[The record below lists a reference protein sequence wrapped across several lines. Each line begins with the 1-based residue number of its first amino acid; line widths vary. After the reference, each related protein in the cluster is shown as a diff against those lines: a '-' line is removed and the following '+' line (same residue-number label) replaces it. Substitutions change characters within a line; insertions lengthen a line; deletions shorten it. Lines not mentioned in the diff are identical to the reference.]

1 MQKIVNLCL
10 VFVVFCCICCHRQTQ
25 QKYDANTPQELID
38 LYEKINKD
46 AKNPELFNNLAL
58 YFIKNQQLDSAL
70 NAISKAINLD
80 STNENYF
87 LTLSDV
93 YFAQTNVDLS
103 EDALEKAL
111 SINPKNEEASLK
123 LAELHFLLKR
133 YDLSQKFVEQTLK
146 LNDYNPK
153 AYFLLGWIFREKG
166 DTTMAIS
173 NYLKATEQNSDYY
186 DAYMEL
192 GILYQSRLNALA
204 VDYYNNALNCKP
216 NDFQALYNKAMFYQ
230 ETEDYDKALE
240 IYKMILQN
248 DGHNKLA
255 LHNMGWIYLAQR
267 KYEEGFVFFSKAIE
281 EDESYIEAIYNRG
294 LCSEMLNETDK
305 ARQDFMYCLKL
316 NDHYQLA
323 IDGLNR
329 LN

>member
-1 MQKIVNLCL
+1 MHKIVCLLLIISLCC
-10 VFVVFCCICCHRQTQ
+10 FCCHRSDKQ
-25 QKYDANTPQELID
+25 DHVSDLPQELQD
-38 LYEKINKD
+38 LYAQIDKD
-46 AKNPELFNNLAL
+46 AKNPELFNKLAV
-58 YFIKNQQLDSAL
+58 YFIQNQQLDSAL
-70 NAISKAINLD
+70 SAISKAIALD
-80 STNENYF
+80 SANETYY

-103 EDALEKAL
+103 EETLEKVLA
-111 SINPKNEEASLK
+111 INPKNEEAMLK

-133 YDLSQKFVEQTLK
+133 YDLSQKFAEQSLK
-146 LNDYNPK
+146 TNSYNPK

-166 DTTMAIS
+166 DTAMAIN

-192 GILYQSRLNALA
+192 GILYHCRQNALA
-204 VDYYNNALNCKP
+204 IDYYNNALNCKV

-230 ETEDYDKALE
+230 EAKDYDKALE

-248 DGHNKLA
+248 DVHNKMA
-255 LHNMGWIYLAQR
+255 LHNMGWVYMAQG

-281 EDESYIEAIYNRG
+281 EDETYIEAIYNRG
-294 LCSEMLNETDK
+294 LCSEMLNEKDK

-316 NDHYQLA
+316 DDRYQLA

-329 LN
+329 LD